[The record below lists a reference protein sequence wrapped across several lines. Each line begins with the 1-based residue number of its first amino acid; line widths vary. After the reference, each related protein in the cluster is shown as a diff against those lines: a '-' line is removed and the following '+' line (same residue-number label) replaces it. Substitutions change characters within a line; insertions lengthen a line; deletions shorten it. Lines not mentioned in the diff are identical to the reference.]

1 MKTNRFEA
9 ISRFVLPLLAVLFT
23 SSVVFVGCK
32 TEDNPNLLPTPQTIA
47 TMVTSNGKLTL
58 LTAAVNRAGL
68 ATTLAGTGPFTVFA
82 PSDDAFRAAG
92 FADAAAINAV
102 PVATLSNI
110 LLYHVVSGTA
120 VAAADIPAGQT
131 AVPTSVSGN
140 APIYVNKAGS
150 VVSVNNA
157 KVTQADVRA
166 SNGIIHVIDGVL
178 MPPAGNVLQ
187 VVVADTSLSLLTAAA
202 VRGGAAVTSALGGTT
217 PITVFAPTNAAFRA
231 AGFADTSA
239 INKAPVATL
248 TAVLTNHVVAP
259 ARAYSP
265 TLVNGPITTF
275 GNGSVTVAVGSNNAI
290 TLLSKGNGTAAANVT
305 KANINATNGV
315 IHKIDKVLL
324 P

>member
-1 MKTNRFEA
+1 MNPVSAVGRVVFSVSIA
-9 ISRFVLPLLAVLFT
+9 LLTA
-23 SSVVFVGCK
+23 SVVFVGCK
-32 TEDNPNLLPTPQTIA
+32 KEDNPSLLPTPKNIA
-47 TMVTSNGKLTL
+47 EIITSNDKLTL

-92 FADAAAINAV
+92 YADAAAINAV
-102 PVATLSNI
+102 PVATLSNL

-120 VAAADIPAGQT
+120 LAGANFSAGQT
-131 AVPTSVSGN
+131 TVPTSVSGST
-140 APIYVNKAGS
+140 PLFVNKGS
-150 VVSVNNA
+150 AVSVNNA
-157 KVTQADVRA
+157 KVAQETRA
-166 SNGIIHVIDGVL
+166 TNGVIQVIDQVL

-187 VVVADTSLSLLTAAA
+187 IVVADTSLALLRAAA
-202 VRGGAAVTSALGGTT
+202 VRGGAAVTSALSGTA

-231 AGFADTSA
+231 AGYADTSA

-265 TLVNGPITTF
+265 TLVNGPVATF
-275 GNGSVTVAVGSNNAI
+275 GGGSVTVAVGSNSAI
-290 TLLSKGNGTAAANVT
+290 TLLSKGNGTAVANVT